1 MCLIA
6 GAIGVDSHLS
16 PTAGAQT
23 AHPDVDLQAADG
35 LLKKQ
40 AGAEENRKHTETT
53 PTAGIAAQG
62 NHVLRFGFLA
72 CQLVIACSVPLLPH
86 DQPHSIDAVDAAQ
99 PFVARLDTK
108 SIGLFVKHRQQ
119 VLLSPRHK
127 CNSKGEA

>member
-1 MCLIA
+1 MQEILLTLQALLFPPVSPLRRAWTFTLMCLIA
-6 GAIGVDSHLS
+6 GAIGVDSHLT

-99 PFVARLDTK
+99 PFVA
-108 SIGLFVKHRQQ
+108 Q
-119 VLLSPRHK
+119 
-127 CNSKGEA
+127 